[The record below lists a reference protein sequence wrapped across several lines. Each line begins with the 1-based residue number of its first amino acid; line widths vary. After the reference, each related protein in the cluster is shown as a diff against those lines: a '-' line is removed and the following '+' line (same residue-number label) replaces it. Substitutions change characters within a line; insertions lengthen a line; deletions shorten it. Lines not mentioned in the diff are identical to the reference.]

1 METRQP
7 GLIRLG
13 EFEEAVLLAV
23 LRLDQSAYGA
33 VIRRDIE
40 ERTGRTISISPVY
53 TTLERLEAKGYV
65 RSRLG
70 EPTPQR
76 GGRRK
81 KYFDLTPLGARAL
94 GDSYRSYRRMIQGLE
109 EELEAL

>member
-1 METRQP
+1 MKESRSS
-7 GLIRLG
+7 LMRLG
-13 EFEEAVLLAV
+13 EFEEVVLLAV
-23 LRLDQSAYGA
+23 LRLNQEAYGA
-33 VIRRDIE
+33 AIRRDIE
-40 ERTGRTISISPVY
+40 ERTGRAISISPVY

-81 KYFDLTPLGARAL
+81 KYFDLKPLGARAL
-94 GDSYRSYRRMIQGLE
+94 RDSYRSYRRMIRGLE
-109 EELEAL
+109 KELEAL